1 MAKEVTYTGKMGSLQ
16 RFSLSLAA
24 NKAELQ
30 DFEPSRAKLEGMV
43 NLTLDIASRQAALQ
57 AEKQELS
64 KQLKTQI
71 IESERLAN
79 VMRKT
84 LQAHYGIRAEKLA
97 EFGLQPFR
105 GRPRTAKTTPA
116 TPGTPQTTPTSTP
129 AQPTTQHPTTPATAD
144 ATK

>member
-43 NLTLDIASRQAALQ
+43 NLTLDIAGRQAALQ

-64 KQLKTQI
+64 RQLKTQI

-105 GRPRTAKTTPA
+105 GRPRSVKTTPA
-116 TPGTPQTTPTSTP
+116 TPETPQTTPT
-129 AQPTTQHPTTPATAD
+129 QPTTQHPAAPATAD
-144 ATK
+144 TTK